1 LKKSFTGKFR
11 IVYIILR
18 NEGKFRVFYKNFTKK
33 LLKCANVSALTDESD
48 TFRPFNLIF
57 HYLYA
62 SLGKTKIGRERDK
75 HRKTKEK
82 TEKHR
87 EMQRNTE
94 KDQEK
99 QRKTKKEGEIQRKT
113 DKDRQRQTKT
123 DKDRDSVNG

>member
-1 LKKSFTGKFR
+1 MKKSFTGKFR

-18 NEGKFRVFYKNFTKK
+18 NEGKFRIFYKNFTKK

-75 HRKTKEK
+75 HRKTKDK

-94 KDQEK
+94 KHRETHRETEVQIDRETK
-99 QRKTKKEGEIQRKT
+99 RK
-113 DKDRQRQTKT
+113 
-123 DKDRDSVNG
+123 